1 MFQGFEVSMPKKLSA
16 ICGLVLLLSSCG
28 MAAAKSALPFIED
41 DYAKALSEA
50 RQSNLPLFVEV
61 SAPW

>member
-1 MFQGFEVSMPKKLSA
+1 MRNKLSA
-16 ICGLVLLLSSCG
+16 FAFSLLLLCPWL
-28 MAAAKSALPFIED
+28 MAATKTTLPFIDD

-50 RQSNLPLFVEV
+50 KQRNLPLFVEV

>member
-1 MFQGFEVSMPKKLSA
+1 MRRSLSIGA
-16 ICGLVLLLSSCG
+16 LVLLLSSWL
-28 MAAAKSALPFIED
+28 MAATKSALPFIED

-50 RQSNLPLFVEV
+50 RQRNLPLFVEV